1 MDIILEDTKKYIRD
15 VASTRV
21 ENVIH
26 YIYIYFKPRV
36 IGKHRKDIGKAPN
49 CFLKVIKNIKKDIM
63 GAKNINVLV
72 SEN

>member
-26 YIYIYFKPRV
+26 YIYIYISNQGWLGS
-36 IGKHRKDIGKAPN
+36 IGRILERPPIV
-49 CFLKVIKNIKKDIM
+49 F
-63 GAKNINVLV
+63 
-72 SEN
+72 

>member
-1 MDIILEDTKKYIRD
+1 
-15 VASTRV
+15 
-21 ENVIH
+21 
-26 YIYIYFKPRV
+26 V